1 MESLDFWD
9 FNLITVQKASC
20 GKRSCEY
27 SWGRLMPCFHLV
39 TFKETNEL
47 ERMSSSAICN
57 FLYKNGEK
65 DKIPKH
71 LAFRH
76 IFPENTDITKN
87 DNTEKKE
94 DENKLNETIIKKQRE
109 EIKQNYEKINKQLKE
124 IKMNN
129 EKLIELTKASSRLE
143 KLKSSLTLNK

>member
-1 MESLDFWD
+1 MESPDFWD

-27 SWGRLMPCFHLV
+27 CWGRLMPCFHLV
-39 TFKETNEL
+39 TFKETGKL
-47 ERMSSSAICN
+47 ERMSSCAICN

-76 IFPENTDITKN
+76 IFPENTDTTKN
-87 DNTEKKE
+87 DNTEKEE
-94 DENKLNETIIKKQRE
+94 DENKKIIEKQRE
-109 EIKQNYEKINKQLKE
+109 EIKQNYEKINKQLEE
-124 IKMNN
+124 IRMNN
-129 EKLIELTKASSRLE
+129 KKLIELTKASSRLE
-143 KLKSSLTLNK
+143 KLKSSLTTNR